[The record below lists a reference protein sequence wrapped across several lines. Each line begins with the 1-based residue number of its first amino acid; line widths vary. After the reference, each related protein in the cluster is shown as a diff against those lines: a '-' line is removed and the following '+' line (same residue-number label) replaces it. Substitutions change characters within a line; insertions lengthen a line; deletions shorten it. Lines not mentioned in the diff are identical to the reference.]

1 MKQGNNYYR
10 LSKTQKKTLS
20 DQDLKMFY
28 DMRDAV
34 FTKQFVPKD
43 VYEKI
48 GYEVLGP
55 ILFGYVRWLNKQIIE
70 TRADVVL
77 FLSREGKLLE
87 KAYKSIFKET
97 FDTRIEYVNVSRLAL
112 AKATISNVNTW
123 DEFVEKYKSLFRGLT
138 TIEELLSLFEIR
150 LPDESFKMLG
160 LRDKVRLSEIE
171 NKDCF
176 FSEIKKYGRDSF
188 IEQNQLAKEYLKSKG
203 VGKGTTI
210 VADIG
215 WAGTMQAF
223 FAELFPSE
231 RFIGAYIAVGDSA
244 TSEMH
249 LELERRGFWFG
260 PSCDDRWQMI
270 RFTIS
275 AFEFMF
281 LNSEGTT
288 IGYMK
293 NDSGVYPI
301 KEKVKYT
308 KYECIDR
315 AHAASIRYVCDMNE
329 KTLPADMGNPN
340 IWFVPYYNFA
350 IRPGKET
357 ISFFKGFKANNGVK
371 EYSFLPEHLG
381 GYYFFHLKKAFKEFE
396 LNNCKI
402 IWLYGLLPVAI
413 PYYELLCFLTGKIG
427 FKSEY
432 CKKYLQ

>member
-150 LPDESFKMLG
+150 LPDES
-160 LRDKVRLSEIE
+160 
-171 NKDCF
+171 
-176 FSEIKKYGRDSF
+176 
-188 IEQNQLAKEYLKSKG
+188 
-203 VGKGTTI
+203 
-210 VADIG
+210 
-215 WAGTMQAF
+215 
-223 FAELFPSE
+223 
-231 RFIGAYIAVGDSA
+231 
-244 TSEMH
+244 
-249 LELERRGFWFG
+249 
-260 PSCDDRWQMI
+260 
-270 RFTIS
+270 
-275 AFEFMF
+275 
-281 LNSEGTT
+281 
-288 IGYMK
+288 
-293 NDSGVYPI
+293 
-301 KEKVKYT
+301 
-308 KYECIDR
+308 
-315 AHAASIRYVCDMNE
+315 
-329 KTLPADMGNPN
+329 
-340 IWFVPYYNFA
+340 
-350 IRPGKET
+350 
-357 ISFFKGFKANNGVK
+357 
-371 EYSFLPEHLG
+371 
-381 GYYFFHLKKAFKEFE
+381 
-396 LNNCKI
+396 
-402 IWLYGLLPVAI
+402 LL
-413 PYYELLCFLTGKIG
+413 
-427 FKSEY
+427 
-432 CKKYLQ
+432 